1 MDSALPIPVD
11 RPLMLLCVVVEYQTM
26 CFSSIHIPDMRSVDA
41 VTLHF
46 LLYRAVIGEV
56 DEELDSEINLADI
69 RAEPLN
75 AVVH

>member
-1 MDSALPIPVD
+1 MT
-11 RPLMLLCVVVEYQTM
+11 VEK
-26 CFSSIHIPDMRSVDA
+26 CP
-41 VTLHF
+41 VTLRLCIF
-46 LLYRAVIGEV
+46 LTIGPYRAVIGEV

>member
-1 MDSALPIPVD
+1 MP
-11 RPLMLLCVVVEYQTM
+11 C
-26 CFSSIHIPDMRSVDA
+26 
-41 VTLHF
+41 VTLCIF
-46 LLYRAVIGEV
+46 PTIALYRAVIGEV